1 MNLALFIRKKYAFT
15 FFSKDVRS
23 ICDGRH
29 FHKQEL
35 LRHCWL
41 FKKHQTEDAKWRE
54 DASKQEGRLC
64 VVNQLKQDDL
74 IELKL
79 DFSGRAIL

>member
-1 MNLALFIRKKYAFT
+1 MNLALFIRKNVLLK
-15 FFSKDVRS
+15 FFSKEVRS

-41 FKKHQTEDAKWRE
+41 FEKHQTEDGKWRE
-54 DASKQEGRLC
+54 DASKQERRLY

-79 DFSGRAIL
+79 DFYGRTIL